1 MDKQDNEIHV
11 TLGIIRNDMGH
22 MKDSFVK
29 LEKSM
34 ENGMSSMKSA
44 MEALAA
50 TFKKDYVTQQ
60 EFAPVRLIVYGLVGT
75 VLVGVLGA
83 LITLVIKK

>member
-11 TLGIIRNDMGH
+11 TLGIIHNDMGH